1 MPKQDNGLQ
10 KKWKRKVKTEVS
22 KTNEIE
28 LEEDH
33 EDAEVREEHK
43 AVGSEGSSCR
53 VAVFVLAVGVH

>member
-10 KKWKRKVKTEVS
+10 EKWKRKVKTEVS

-33 EDAEVREEHK
+33 EDAEVGEEH
-43 AVGSEGSSCR
+43 
-53 VAVFVLAVGVH
+53 